1 MSDDLEYVIIV
12 ILSIL
17 FVFGAMFLGI
27 YTSVKEQE
35 SYENVYNLLMSNEL
49 EFVDNYIE
57 AKYKSNGVYYIIVY
71 KENEEIKQAKVNL
84 QQYYEIIEKYQK
96 TIDKEQ

>member
-57 AKYKSNGVYYIIVY
+57 AQYKSNGVYYIIVY
-71 KENEEIKQAKVNL
+71 KEYGETKKAKMSL
-84 QQYYEIIEKYQK
+84 QQYYDIVEKYQK

>member
-1 MSDDLEYVIIV
+1 MNDDLEYKIFV
-12 ILSIL
+12 ILMISI
-17 FVFGAMFLGI
+17 VFGAMIFGLI
-27 YTSVKEQE
+27 QTCKEQE

-71 KENEEIKQAKVNL
+71 KENEEIKQAKVSL